1 MVDAVRSETFSAP
14 EHIRDYTDEELQALF
29 IRDMRSRP
37 KVMEHSAASFAR
49 YMRAM
54 AEDSLY
60 LRIGFKSLDE
70 YFDRV
75 LNRPRDWVDAAL
87 RLCNEAIREGRPDVR
102 VGEIAAKV
110 QELREQNPDA
120 TQREIAEA
128 VGVSRSRVAE
138 LSTTVDKQEERKARN
153 SANTTARQLYLPKDA
168 SQAAAKIRAKFG
180 AEFTQQLKEA
190 L

>member
-1 MVDAVRSETFSAP
+1 MADAVRTETFSAP
-14 EHIRDYTDEELQALF
+14 EHIRDYTDEELQSLF

-49 YMRAM
+49 YMRAL
-54 AEDSLY
+54 AEDELF
-60 LRIGFKSLDE
+60 LRIGFQSLDE
-70 YFDRV
+70 YFERV

-87 RLCNEAIREGRPDVR
+87 RLCNEAIREGRPHVR
-102 VGEIAAKV
+102 VGDIAAKV
-110 QELREQNPDA
+110 QELKEQNPEA

-128 VGVSRSRVAE
+128 TGVSQQRVSQLINSKPKQAQVSSSRVA
-138 LSTTVDKQEERKARN
+138 
-153 SANTTARQLYLPKDA
+153 ARQLYLPKDA
-168 SQAAAKIRAKFG
+168 GQAAAKIRAKFG